1 MSPSFSLNYSAN
13 HAHRAEQ
20 QRRATEAHR
29 VRIIRKSR
37 TR

>member
-1 MSPSFSLNYSAN
+1 MSPNFSLNYSAN

-20 QRRATEAHR
+20 QRRAAEAHR
-29 VRIIRKSR
+29 IRTIRKSR